1 MTDQVTKLAEQV
13 MRLLNGGDYSPSD
26 SKWDIRE
33 IAIAVEQASA
43 KLIRLRTF
51 EEYRSG
57 EPNSPGQYLATFTGI
72 PIQRDTTR
80 NLSYIDIPAKYISLP
95 KGRGVHSIGPEGNE
109 FVKYIP
115 LDAGALNFTNIRQA
129 PFLQGNSGYWL
140 EGSNAYFSNELKGN
154 VVIKLITGSDLVA
167 DMESDIVTQVY
178 SIYRTEKL
186 EDKVINAQEE

>member
-1 MTDQVTKLAEQV
+1 MTEQINKLAEQV
-13 MRLLNGGDYSPSD
+13 MRLLNGGDYSPSE
-26 SKWDIRE
+26 SKYDIRE

-51 EEYRSG
+51 EEWRTG
-57 EPNSPGQYLATFTGI
+57 ESNSLGQYLATFTGQEI
-72 PIQRDTTR
+72 KRDTIR
-80 NLSYIDIPAKYISLP
+80 NLSYIDIPAKFISLP

-115 LDAGALNFTNIRQA
+115 VGVGALNFVGIRQA

-140 EGSNAYFSNELKGN
+140 EGSKAYFSNELKGN
-154 VVIKLITGSDLVA
+154 VVIKLITGADLVA

-178 SIYRTEKL
+178 SLYRTEKP
-186 EDKVINAQEE
+186 EDKIINAQEE

>member
-1 MTDQVTKLAEQV
+1 MTEQINKLAEQV
-13 MRLLNGGDYSPSD
+13 MRLLNGGDYSPSE

-57 EPNSPGQYLATFTGI
+57 EPNSLGQYLATFTGI
-72 PIQRDTTR
+72 PIQQDPIR
-80 NLSYIDIPAKYISLP
+80 NLSYIDIPSKYISLP
-95 KGRGVHSIGPEGNE
+95 KGRGVNSIGPEGNE

-115 LDAGALNFTNIRQA
+115 IDSLNFTNIRQA
-129 PFLQGNSGYWL
+129 PFLQGNSGFWL
-140 EGSNAYFSNELKGN
+140 EGSRAYFSNELTGN
-154 VVIKLITGSDLVA
+154 VVVKLITGSDLVA

-178 SIYRTEKL
+178 SVYSTEKP
-186 EDKVINAQEE
+186 EDKVINAKEE

>member
-1 MTDQVTKLAEQV
+1 MTDQINKLAEQV
-13 MRLLNGGDYSPSD
+13 MRLLNGGDYSPSE

-33 IAIAVEQASA
+33 VAIAVEQASA

-51 EEYRSG
+51 EEIRFGDS
-57 EPNSPGQYLATFTGI
+57 NSLGQYLATFTGQEI
-72 PIQRDTTR
+72 KRDTVR

-140 EGSNAYFSNELKGN
+140 EGSKAYFSNELSGN
-154 VVIKLITGSDLVA
+154 AVIKLITGAGLVA

-178 SIYRTEKL
+178 SLYRTEKP
-186 EDKVINAQEE
+186 EDKTINAQEE

>member
-1 MTDQVTKLAEQV
+1 MTDQINKLAEQV
-13 MRLLNGGDYSPSD
+13 MRLLNGGDYSPSE

-33 IAIAVEQASA
+33 VAIAVEQASA

-51 EEYRSG
+51 EEIRFGDS
-57 EPNSPGQYLATFTGI
+57 NSLGQYLATFTGQEI
-72 PIQRDTTR
+72 KRDTVR

-115 LDAGALNFTNIRQA
+115 LDAGALNFTQIRNA

-140 EGSNAYFSNELKGN
+140 EGSKAYFSNELSGN
-154 VVIKLITGSDLVA
+154 AVIKLITGAGLVA

-178 SIYRTEKL
+178 SLYRTEKP
-186 EDKVINAQEE
+186 EDKIINAQEE

>member
-1 MTDQVTKLAEQV
+1 MTEQINRLSEQV
-13 MRLLNGGDYSPSD
+13 MRLLNGGDYSPSE
-26 SKWDIRE
+26 SKYDIRE

-51 EEYRSG
+51 EEYRMG
-57 EPNSPGQYLATFTGI
+57 ESNSLGQYLATFTGQEI
-72 PIQRDTTR
+72 KRDTVR

-115 LDAGALNFTNIRQA
+115 LDAGALNFTEIRQA

-140 EGSNAYFSNELKGN
+140 EGMKAYFSNELKGN
-154 VVIKLITGSDLVA
+154 AVIKLITGADLVA

-178 SIYRTEKL
+178 SIYRTEKP
-186 EDKVINAQEE
+186 EDKIINAQEE

>member
-1 MTDQVTKLAEQV
+1 MTDQVNRLSEQV
-13 MRLLNGGDYSPSD
+13 MRLLNGGDYSPSE

-33 IAIAVEQASA
+33 VAIAVEQASA

-51 EEYRSG
+51 EEWRTG
-57 EPNSPGQYLATFTGI
+57 ESNSLGQYLATFTGQEI
-72 PIQRDTTR
+72 KRDTVR

-140 EGSNAYFSNELKGN
+140 EGRKAYFSNELSGN

-167 DMESDIVTQVY
+167 DMEADIVTQVY
-178 SIYRTEKL
+178 SVYRTEKP
-186 EDKVINAQEE
+186 EDELINAKEE